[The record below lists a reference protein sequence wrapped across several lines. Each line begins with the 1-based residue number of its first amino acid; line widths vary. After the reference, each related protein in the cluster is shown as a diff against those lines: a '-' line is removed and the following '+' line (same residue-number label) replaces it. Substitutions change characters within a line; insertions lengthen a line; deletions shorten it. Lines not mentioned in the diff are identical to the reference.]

1 MKTLRLQNYRCFE
14 DTGDIELKPITYL
27 LGANSAGKSS
37 FLKFFALLK
46 QSLGVKLNGVF
57 LWSDDDVDF
66 KDFRNTVKDGEDE
79 MTVSFTLC
87 DVPLFKRR
95 TLRRDVIS
103 EIKITMK
110 IAPKGDNN
118 DYLKELHIEWGESQ
132 YPLSITIGLS
142 NNISVEYIRCG
153 NFILPEDEYG
163 KNKPLAAIN
172 IGLLPIILFKTS
184 EYISDDV
191 DFVEDYFL
199 KCLDNSKDNRIIRTI
214 DILSLRNLSSRDK
227 LLDFITKSSKNI
239 KFRDNVNINYFIDL
253 IVFSNL
259 NNVLNS
265 INIYLLNLAE
275 QIHYVQ
281 PLRAITRRYYR
292 FQNYAVSELDSDGT
306 NLPMFF
312 NSLSDEGRDD
322 FNGWISSILKV
333 KFDIKPKDGFL
344 ELVHIDE
351 NGKERNLIDVG
362 FGFTQVLPILVLIW
376 KVVFLDN
383 YIDKKK
389 KRNLICKT
397 HIIAI
402 EQPELHLH
410 PRLQAQFAELVA
422 KAINECKSRGSKVY
436 IIIET
441 HSSTI
446 INKSGELIEKGELS
460 KEDINVLIFNG
471 TNEGLNSYVTPASFS
486 TDGYIDNWPYGF
498 FSGE

>member
-1 MKTLRLQNYRCFE
+1 MNTLRLQNYRCFE

-79 MTVSFTLC
+79 MIVSFTLC

-103 EIKITMK
+103 EIKITIK

-118 DYLKELHIEWGESQ
+118 DYLKELYIEWGESQ
-132 YPLSITIGLS
+132 YPLSITIGFS
-142 NNISVEYIRCG
+142 NNISVECIRCG

-199 KCLDNSKDNRIIRTI
+199 KCLDNGKDKRIIRAI

-227 LLDFITKSSKNI
+227 LLDFITNSSKNI
-239 KFRDNVNINYFIDL
+239 KFRDNVDINDFIDL
-253 IVFSNL
+253 IVFANL

-265 INIYLLNLAE
+265 INIYLLNLAG

-312 NSLSDEGRDD
+312 NSLPDEGRDD

-383 YIDKKK
+383 FVDKKK
-389 KRNLICKT
+389 KKNLICKT